1 MPSCAANPDKIRP
14 NTMKKFY
21 KVVDTWLENG
31 YDAISAYQS
40 VYPNASRT
48 TASCEFA
55 QIKKIP
61 KIAEYIKRREKET
74 YDSLG
79 ITLERLYGE
88 LAKMA
93 FNPDPDYPQA
103 IKAKTVETLI
113 KNLKED
119 AGRTTASL
127 NITIGVDEDDED
139 NSEEECI

>member
-14 NTMKKFY
+14 ATMKKFY
-21 KVVDTWLENG
+21 AVVDTWMENG
-31 YDAISAYQS
+31 YNAIEAYQS
-40 VYPNASRT
+40 IYPNANRR
-48 TASCEFA
+48 TASQEFA

-61 KIAEYIKRREKET
+61 EIAEYIKRREKET

-93 FNPDPDYPQA
+93 FNDDPDYPQA
-103 IKAKTVETLI
+103 IKAKTAETLI

-119 AGRTTASL
+119 AGRATANF
-127 NITIGVDEDDED
+127 NITIGVDGDDED